1 MKRTVPIVVLAF
13 GLLTV
18 LGATVRA
25 QDRVD
30 ALARYL
36 RTDIAAKKTEVMTSA
51 LLLTPEQEKAF
62 WPVYQEFQREL
73 AQFSDSRQTL
83 IKDYVQAYKTLDDA
97 KAKDLMERAFELN
110 EKRFALLRKYAA
122 EMQRNIPIKE
132 VVKFVQVEAQLHR
145 LMDLQINMELPQLR

>member
-13 GLLTV
+13 GLLIV
-18 LGATVRA
+18 LGATAWA

-30 ALARYL
+30 VLARYL
-36 RTDIAAKKTEVMTSA
+36 RTDIAAKKSDVMTSA
-51 LLLTPEQEKAF
+51 LLLTPDQEKAF
-62 WPVYQEFQREL
+62 WPVYNNFQREL
-73 AQFSDSRQTL
+73 AEFSTGREAL
-83 IKDYVQAYKTLDDA
+83 IKDYVLAYKTLDDA
-97 KAKDLMERAFELN
+97 KAKDLMDRAFELN

-122 EMQRNIPIKE
+122 EMQKSIPIKE

>member
-1 MKRTVPIVVLAF
+1 MKRTIPIVVLAF

-18 LGATVRA
+18 LGAAALA
-25 QDRVD
+25 QDRTDV
-30 ALARYL
+30 LARYL
-36 RTDIAAKKTEVMTSA
+36 RTDIAARKSEVMTSA
-51 LLLTPEQEKAF
+51 LLLSPDQEKAF
-62 WPVYQEFQREL
+62 WPVYEQFQREL
-73 AQFSDSRQTL
+73 SQFSDSRQAL

-97 KAKDLMERAFELN
+97 KAKDLMDRAFELN

-122 EMQRNIPIKE
+122 EMQKSIPIKE